1 MKMTFIE
8 CSECAGHGGEGI
20 YCEECL
26 STGHI
31 VVCGPAAEVIDQ
43 LRADLAAA
51 TARAETAEAALAA
64 EPLEAIR
71 RQCRHGNVAKAIKI
85 GKYSSEQA
93 MDDQDAIAQWLLSR
107 GVQP

>member
-1 MKMTFIE
+1 MKSTFIE

-51 TARAETAEAALAA
+51 TQRAEEAEAQL
-64 EPLEAIR
+64 
-71 RQCRHGNVAKAIKI
+71 G
-85 GKYSSEQA
+85 A
-93 MDDQDAIAQWLLSR
+93 MLGCCVWPE
-107 GVQP
+107 VQP